1 MTIEEFAKDFREDVL
16 AYAEVDGN
24 FSRSA
29 FVESCARRLQEAN
42 ILSDFT
48 PCYYKGIGERNR
60 ALELDGYCFD
70 DLDDSCA
77 LIVADYR
84 RFESAAS
91 MTRTEADALFK
102 RAKNFIVE
110 GLKGKLAVV
119 IEDSH
124 PAHGLALELQQKRNT
139 IVRFKLFI
147 VTDAVMSD
155 RIKEL
160 PEESIDS
167 TPCDLNIWDVARF
180 HRSAESPIGDE
191 ELEVFFN
198 EGIPCLNASVQTNEY
213 QAYLCV
219 LPADVLAD
227 AYDRFGSRLLEGN
240 VRSFLS
246 SKVKV
251 NKNIRQ
257 TILNSPKM
265 FFAYNNGIAC
275 TASSVEIEKSGGR
288 FLLKKAVGL
297 QIVNG
302 GQSTASL
309 ATARRADKA
318 NLADIF
324 IQMKLSVVPPET
336 SVDIVPAISR
346 SANSQ
351 TKVSDADFFSNH
363 EFHRR
368 MEGFSR
374 RLWAP
379 AIGGSQRETHWF
391 YERARGQY
399 LNEQTK
405 LSKRDKD
412 SFLLQNPRKQLIT
425 KTDVAKSENA
435 WRQLPH
441 TVSLGAQ
448 KNFIAFSQ
456 YAEPEWAK
464 NSDQFNERYFRDVVA
479 RTILFNRTEELVS
492 AESWYEG
499 GYRANIVAY
508 AISRLSL
515 LIDELFPEMLLD
527 FEQVWKRQGLT
538 EVLEA
543 QLRHIAKTAKDV
555 ITSPEGGISNVTEW
569 AKKQACWQRAAK
581 ATVTIVDDLD
591 KELVPRVLASSDQR
605 AAVNEQKLLNGI
617 ERQASVVELGAPY
630 WKRLNVWVQE
640 RGFIGPND
648 LRILSIAT
656 AIPRRVPEDWQASRL
671 LEIKQLAEDEGFQ

>member
-1 MTIEEFAKDFREDVL
+1 MTLEEFAKDFREDVL

-29 FVESCARRLQEAN
+29 FAESCARRLQEAN

-48 PCYYKGIGERNR
+48 PCYYKGAGEKNR
-60 ALELDGYCFD
+60 ALEFDGYCFD

-77 LIVADYR
+77 LVVADYR

-91 MTRTEADALFK
+91 MTRTEADTLFK
-102 RAKNFIVE
+102 RAKNFVVE
-110 GLKGKLAVV
+110 GLSGKLAKA

-139 IVRFKLFI
+139 IVRFKLYI
-147 VTDAVMSD
+147 VTDAVMSE

-160 PEESIDS
+160 PEDSIDG

-180 HRSAESPIGDE
+180 HRAAESPIGDE
-191 ELEVFFN
+191 ELEVYFSD
-198 EGIPCLNASVQTNEY
+198 GIPCLTASVQTNEY

-219 LPADVLAD
+219 LPANVLAD
-227 AYDRFGSRLLEGN
+227 AYDRYGSRLLEGN

-246 SKVKV
+246 GKVKV

-275 TASSVEIEKSGGR
+275 TASSVEIEQSGGQS
-288 FLLKKAVGL
+288 LLKKAVGL

-309 ATARRADKA
+309 ATARRADKTT
-318 NLADIF
+318 LADIF
-324 IQMKLSVVPPET
+324 IQMKLSVVPPDT

-368 MEGFSR
+368 IEGFSR

-379 AIGGSQRETHWF
+379 ATGGSQRETHWF

-399 LNEQTK
+399 LNEQAK
-405 LSKRDKD
+405 LSKRDRD
-412 SFLLQNPRKQLIT
+412 SFLLQNPRRQLIT
-425 KTDVAKSENA
+425 KTDLAKSENA
-435 WRQLPH
+435 WRQVPH

-448 KNFIAFSQ
+448 KNFMAFSQ

-464 NSDQFNERYFRDVVA
+464 NSDQFNERYFRDVAA
-479 RTILFNRTEELVS
+479 RTILFNKTEEIVS
-492 AESWYEG
+492 NEPWYKIEP

-508 AISRLSL
+508 SISRLSRYA
-515 LIDELFPEMLLD
+515 P
-527 FEQVWKRQGLT
+527 GL
-538 EVLEA
+538 
-543 QLRHIAKTAKDV
+543 
-555 ITSPEGGISNVTEW
+555 
-569 AKKQACWQRAAK
+569 
-581 ATVTIVDDLD
+581 
-591 KELVPRVLASSDQR
+591 
-605 AAVNEQKLLNGI
+605 
-617 ERQASVVELGAPY
+617 
-630 WKRLNVWVQE
+630 
-640 RGFIGPND
+640 
-648 LRILSIAT
+648 
-656 AIPRRVPEDWQASRL
+656 
-671 LEIKQLAEDEGFQ
+671 